1 MSVRNHFT
9 EDFSMKFT
17 RSSGLRAFTLIELLV
32 VISIIALLIAILL
45 PALGKARETG
55 RLAQCLSNVRQNSV
69 GMYSYASDNKGNLL
83 PFNNPGGTKQVWNVM
98 LFDYVGGNQ
107 WEEGGR
113 SYVDSAIYMCP
124 EAPAEGD
131 LVGSSWVVN
140 EPDRAWVFSTL
151 THTRGSY
158 AMNGYLY
165 TRKGEQRNPGGIGN
179 AVQTTNMYY
188 DEGGWPDILANV
200 KDASDRPTFADG
212 GWIDLWPLETDWN
225 RAPDPSDLG
234 KLVKQGGTW
243 ANPYGMMTRVLTNHH
258 GKNTNVGFL
267 DGHGETIEQLE
278 LYDLKW
284 TPTWESQR

>member
-1 MSVRNHFT
+1 MSKH
-9 EDFSMKFT
+9 K
-17 RSSGLRAFTLIELLV
+17 AFTLIELLV

-45 PALGKARETG
+45 PALGKAREAT

-83 PFNNPGGTKQVWNVM
+83 PFNNPSGSKQVWNVM
-98 LFDYVGGNQ
+98 LFDYVGGNE
-107 WEEGGR
+107 WEEGGT
-113 SYVDSAIYMCP
+113 SYVDSQIYLCP

-131 LVGSSWVVN
+131 LEDNSWVVN

-165 TRKGEQRNPGGIGN
+165 TRNGDQKNPGGLGPPVGAPGG
-179 AVQTTNMYY
+179 AVSTGNMYY
-188 DEGGWPDILANV
+188 DEGGWPDTLANV
-200 KDASDRPTFADG
+200 KDSSDRPAFADG

-225 RAPDPSDLG
+225 RAPDPSDIG
-234 KLVKQGGTW
+234 SLVKQGGTW
-243 ANPYGMMTRVLTNHH
+243 AHPYGHMTRVLTNHH
-258 GKNTNVGFL
+258 GVNTNVGFL
-267 DGHGETIEQLE
+267 DGHAETIKQLE